1 VRINTFFYKCKDA
14 GIEIQTEETRKI
26 ERYTKAQMMHGF
38 KSDAEINE
46 SVNKLGNQDGIDPK
60 ITQEIINLPFGIPP
74 GITPV
79 ISRTLPGPASMFLE
93 YQIISGSNQRTGTIV
108 ANFNSL
114 GTPSSTY
121 YETVT
126 ADIGNTTM
134 ISFLTEGTP
143 PYDIL
148 ANNSGPTPFSFKA
161 ILRYF

>member
-1 VRINTFFYKCKDA
+1 
-14 GIEIQTEETRKI
+14 
-26 ERYTKAQMMHGF
+26 
-38 KSDAEINE
+38 
-46 SVNKLGNQDGIDPK
+46 
-60 ITQEIINLPFGIPP
+60 
-74 GITPV
+74 
-79 ISRTLPGPASMFLE
+79 MFLE